1 MIYDNNDN
9 NNGKSNSNSNNN
21 NNDNISLSCGL
32 KSFLYFFYPE
42 TWGGNDPIWHCV
54 FFQNGECEPTI

>member
-21 NNDNISLSCGL
+21 NNKDNISLSCGL
-32 KSFLYFFYPE
+32 KSFLYRLFF
-42 TWGGNDPIWHCV
+42 TLKLGGNDPI
-54 FFQNGECEPTI
+54 

>member
-32 KSFLYFFYPE
+32 KSFLDVF
-42 TWGGNDPIWHCV
+42 TLKLGGNDPIWRLFV
-54 FFQNGECEPTI
+54 FLNGSVKPTI